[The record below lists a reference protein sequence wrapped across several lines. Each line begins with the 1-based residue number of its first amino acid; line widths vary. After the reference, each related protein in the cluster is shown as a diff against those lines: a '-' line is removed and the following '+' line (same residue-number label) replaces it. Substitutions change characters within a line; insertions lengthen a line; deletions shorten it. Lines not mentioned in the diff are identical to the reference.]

1 METDYT
7 PWPGNPRASEREKL
21 KFRIPCPTAM
31 LDHIVSDTDRLP
43 NLLQYKGCADVS
55 VSFLVAVAESEEQAI
70 TVSSKEVRVL
80 TCLIRLPLGQMVKL
94 DLKFELI

>member
-55 VSFLVAVAESEEQAI
+55 VSGGIRGASNYCFFQGGTSINLFD
-70 TVSSKEVRVL
+70 SS
-80 TCLIRLPLGQMVKL
+80 PSWADG
-94 DLKFELI
+94 